1 MLIQVTHVRG
11 LSKLLFWMNACRF
24 SMHIERHAWKTLWL
38 GRMRDDES
46 EKCPWSGVIDIDAYI
61 LGLASQESRR
71 VRGTTVP
78 ILALAD
84 H

>member
-24 SMHIERHAWKTLWL
+24 NMHIRRHAWKTLWL

-46 EKCPWSGVIDIDAYI
+46 EKCRGTGVIDIDAYFS
-61 LGLASQESRR
+61 GPTS
-71 VRGTTVP
+71 
-78 ILALAD
+78 
-84 H
+84 